1 MEDSMG
7 YTIKEVAEKLNISQY
22 TLRYYDKEGLIPY
35 LKREK
40 NGIRR
45 YTDEDIDWIN
55 MIISLRNIDMPITK
69 IHEYITLY
77 LQGDK
82 TIEQRREL
90 IQKYKIFIE
99 NKIKDTVVS
108 LKITTKKL
116 CEYDPKVADI
126 LLENDLTFKEDYK

>member
-1 MEDSMG
+1 MG

-90 IQKYKIFIE
+90 IQKYKRFIE
-99 NKIKDTVVS
+99 NKRYSSKFKNNHK
-108 LKITTKKL
+108 KIMWVW
-116 CEYDPKVADI
+116 PKGCRYITRKWFD
-126 LLENDLTFKEDYK
+126 F

>member
-1 MEDSMG
+1 MG

-108 LKITTKKL
+108 LKITTKIL

>member
-1 MEDSMG
+1 MG

-90 IQKYKIFIE
+90 IQKYKRFIE
-99 NKIKDTVVS
+99 NKRYSSKFKNNHK
-108 LKITTKKL
+108 KIM
-116 CEYDPKVADI
+116 
-126 LLENDLTFKEDYK
+126 

>member
-1 MEDSMG
+1 MG

-55 MIISLRNIDMPITK
+55 MIISL
-69 IHEYITLY
+69 
-77 LQGDK
+77 
-82 TIEQRREL
+82 
-90 IQKYKIFIE
+90 
-99 NKIKDTVVS
+99 KIKY
-108 LKITTKKL
+108 L
-116 CEYDPKVADI
+116 
-126 LLENDLTFKEDYK
+126 